1 MIISLSDKIYIDL
14 ESVRPILTDL
24 VRAYTY
30 QNPEFYSKQ
39 SMGFSV
45 KNDSPI
51 IEHYAIMDKNGKKF
65 LVLPRGSLNKC
76 LQIIKS
82 KNPNTPIR
90 LDDQRSQ
97 GYTIDVR
104 LKESTKLESQQ
115 LTIID
120 LLTKNEGGLIEMVPG
135 GGKTISAIGLI
146 SRIKKNTLILVHE
159 HRLRTQWEEE
169 IKNRLEGSF
178 VLGRYDGDKKI
189 DGDIC
194 IGIINTVYNLYKLDK
209 NFLSKFGM
217 IIVDECFKGNA
228 PVLTQCGYKKIKH
241 ISTNDRVLTI
251 NETSGITEYKKVV
264 RRLKKDNKQKFVK
277 IILENGK
284 ELLCTENHKINTNL
298 GWKEARCVTTNDL
311 ILGLNNDY
319 TILHSMPKRN
329 NKFFKIPNLPVQRN
343 RKNFLLQG
351 TRKRIQSKS
360 ASLWLCAI
368 SCNNKKEISYKN
380 SFLRSLWKICTISYI
395 TSKRFISRKKDSI
408 LLKRVQRYKQEKVV
422 KRTHEETMSTAR
434 FSEDCKRQNAKQ
446 QSYAKY
452 RNCTKNDKN
461 QEYKRNKCIQT
472 SRGEWKTTPQRTSVT
487 PRRFAIIEYFMDSR
501 MCRAYQTEKRFWL
514 SYLLQNRYWSK
525 RFKNWDRGGWNNA
538 RCCNTKTF
546 GQEEGRILSYTGVA
560 SVTFQE
566 SRNKRRF
573 GWLRKKDYVY
583 DLEIEDNHNYFVN
596 NMSVHNCHH
605 LPAHTFTK
613 VINNTTC
620 AYRIGLTG
628 TVKRK
633 DGKHFLLFDSIGE
646 TLISINPE
654 QVKHRVT
661 NFDYQVV
668 NTDVKFQAPGVRRFV
683 NGRSKS
689 VVDFTKLLSVLVQS
703 EKRNEVIINKITD
716 SLKEQRVCL
725 VISDRVEHCKLLYEN
740 ILKKGF
746 NVILLIGE
754 TRKETNWNEIREDKT
769 IQCIIAQTSIA
780 AEGLDYPI
788 LSALHLTCPSSNKP
802 KLKQK
807 IGRIRRQCEGKPFP
821 MVYDYVDNEVYFDS
835 DSNKPLLRGAQSR
848 ISYYKQLI
856 AEYQKNLE

>member
-217 IIVDECFKGNA
+217 IIVDEA
-228 PVLTQCGYKKIKH
+228 
-241 ISTNDRVLTI
+241 
-251 NETSGITEYKKVV
+251 
-264 RRLKKDNKQKFVK
+264 
-277 IILENGK
+277 
-284 ELLCTENHKINTNL
+284 
-298 GWKEARCVTTNDL
+298 
-311 ILGLNNDY
+311 
-319 TILHSMPKRN
+319 
-329 NKFFKIPNLPVQRN
+329 
-343 RKNFLLQG
+343 
-351 TRKRIQSKS
+351 
-360 ASLWLCAI
+360 
-368 SCNNKKEISYKN
+368 
-380 SFLRSLWKICTISYI
+380 
-395 TSKRFISRKKDSI
+395 
-408 LLKRVQRYKQEKVV
+408 
-422 KRTHEETMSTAR
+422 
-434 FSEDCKRQNAKQ
+434 
-446 QSYAKY
+446 
-452 RNCTKNDKN
+452 
-461 QEYKRNKCIQT
+461 
-472 SRGEWKTTPQRTSVT
+472 
-487 PRRFAIIEYFMDSR
+487 
-501 MCRAYQTEKRFWL
+501 
-514 SYLLQNRYWSK
+514 
-525 RFKNWDRGGWNNA
+525 
-538 RCCNTKTF
+538 
-546 GQEEGRILSYTGVA
+546 
-560 SVTFQE
+560 
-566 SRNKRRF
+566 
-573 GWLRKKDYVY
+573 
-583 DLEIEDNHNYFVN
+583 
-596 NMSVHNCHH
+596 HH
-605 LPAHTFTK
+605 LPADTFTK

-661 NFDYQVV
+661 NFDYEVV

>member
-90 LDDQRSQ
+90 LDDQRVI
-97 GYTIDVR
+97 GKDIDVF
-104 LKESTKLESQQ
+104 LSADTTLESQQ
-115 LTIID
+115 TQIID
-120 LLTKNEGGLIEMVPG
+120 LLSKNIGGLIEMEPG
-135 GGKTISAIGLI
+135 GGKSISALGLI
-146 SRIKKNTLILVHE
+146 CKVKKKTLILVHE
-159 HRLRTQWEEE
+159 HRLRSQWEKE
-169 IKNRLEGSF
+169 IKDRLKGDF
-178 VLGRYDGDKKI
+178 TLGRYDGDKKI

-194 IGIINTVYNLYKLDK
+194 VGIINTVYNLYKLDK
-209 NFLSKFGM
+209 NFLAQFGV
-217 IIVDECFKGNA
+217 IIVDECFKGTA
-228 PVLTQCGYKKIKH
+228 PVLTQYGYKKIKH

-251 NETSGITEYKKVV
+251 NETSGTTEYKKVA
-264 RRLKKDNKQKFVK
+264 RRLKKDNKQNFVK
-277 IILENGK
+277 IILANGQ
-284 ELLCTENHKINTNL
+284 ELLCTEYHKINTNS

-360 ASLWLCAI
+360 ASFWLCTI
-368 SCNNKKEISYKN
+368 NRNNKKEISYKN
-380 SFLRSLWKICTISYI
+380 AFLRGLWKIRTIGYI
-395 TSKRFISRKKDSI
+395 AAKRFISRKKDII

-422 KRTHEETMSTAR
+422 KRTYEETMSTAR
-434 FSEDCKRQNAKQ
+434 FSEDCKRQNADQ

-472 SRGEWKTTPQRTSVT
+472 SRGKWKTTTQRTSVT
-487 PRRFAIIEYFMDSR
+487 PRHFAIIKYFMDSR
-501 MCRAYQTEKRFWL
+501 MRRAYQTEKRFWL

-525 RFKNWDRGGWNNA
+525 RFKNWNRGGWVNT
-538 RCCNTKTF
+538 RFSSTKTS
-546 GQEEGRILSYTGVA
+546 GQKEDRVLSYVRVE

-566 SRNKRRF
+566 SRNTRRF
-573 GWLRKKDYVY
+573 KWLRKKDYVY

-596 NMSVHNCHH
+596 GISVHNCHRV
-605 LPAHTFTK
+605 PSEMFTK
-613 VINNTTC
+613 VINNTPSL
-620 AYRIGLTG
+620 YRVGLTG

-646 TLISINPE
+646 TLISIKP
-654 QVKHRVT
+654 QHIKHRVT